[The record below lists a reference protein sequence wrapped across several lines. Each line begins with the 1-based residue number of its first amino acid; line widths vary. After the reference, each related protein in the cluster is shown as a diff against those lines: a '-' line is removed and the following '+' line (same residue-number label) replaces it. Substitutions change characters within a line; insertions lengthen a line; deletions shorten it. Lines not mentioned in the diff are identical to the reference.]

1 MKKCN
6 GIYGCSADH
15 SSSLSVLR
23 KSEMYTP
30 WFLRLFSYSVEMYPL
45 RSVFLWAF
53 VLKTV
58 IIGIVVLVSAVLRM
72 IFPGAVVLG
81 TAFLGAGWRSV

>member
-1 MKKCN
+1 
-6 GIYGCSADH
+6 
-15 SSSLSVLR
+15 
-23 KSEMYTP
+23 
-30 WFLRLFSYSVEMYPL
+30 MYPL